1 MSAARFLRDVISTG
15 VVLEDTED
23 LAFAAY
29 RVQLN
34 FSGQP
39 GMGDQFLEWFMRERW
54 LGNLV
59 QRVSNP
65 QGGSI
70 LELLPA
76 SLASFDRDDHKWICI
91 YLAGEADVIVNA
103 SDSDWVNGRV
113 RLQAEGINVLELLAG
128 N

>member
-91 YLAGEADVIVNA
+91 YLAHKWICIY
-103 SDSDWVNGRV
+103 
-113 RLQAEGINVLELLAG
+113 LAERQT
-128 N
+128 